1 MAALADIEHSDVFKH
16 ACSGLLMRLKVLQID
31 QFSKATIRDSPIH
44 GRGLCAIALIS
55 TGDIVAIKGGDMY
68 KRARHDRLRPEL
80 RSADMPI
87 ADGFFIGPTREDECE
102 GGMLFSHHSCD
113 PNIGVQE
120 QIVFIA
126 MRDIRP
132 VEALTHDWAST
143 DDEAYEMPCH
153 CGAANCRD
161 DRGAGL
167 EAL

>member
-1 MAALADIEHSDVFKH
+1 
-16 ACSGLLMRLKVLQID
+16 
-31 QFSKATIRDSPIH
+31 
-44 GRGLCAIALIS
+44 
-55 TGDIVAIKGGDMY
+55 
-68 KRARHDRLRPEL
+68 
-80 RSADMPI
+80 MPI

-102 GGMLFSHHSCD
+102 GGMLFSNHSCD

-132 VEALTHDWAST
+132 VEALTHDWAPT

-161 DRGAGL
+161 DHGAGL